1 MVKIIGCDLHWAS
14 LMHKK
19 KVICKKAQE
28 HSHFMWE
35 KIVHFSLSL
44 SLVFATGQL
53 LYVMICIHYG
63 FASKLPVKRLQL
75 QKAMAFI
82 EHGNRLLSK
91 SMAVFFFCQWDE
103 EKKKKKVPSKWNL
116 ICVFLFCCCLW
127 FVLVKAQFKYAHNCD
142 DTLHC
147 GHVRCQSIAF
157 TCHTQSNRLYV
168 DGLNKKRIDTLFFLR
183 MLIMTYRK
191 FGLGLYWKAA
201 SNAAYVT
208 ANNSNQATKCETN
221 GGENVICRF
230 RFYARFKNTNTNCIL
245 FSRIWD
251 CIKNCLVISF

>member
-91 SMAVFFFCQWDE
+91 SMAVFFFLPMGWREE
-103 EKKKKKVPSKWNL
+103 EKKGAEQMKFNLCVSFLLLPLIRFSKSAIQ
-116 ICVFLFCCCLW
+116 ICTQLW
-127 FVLVKAQFKYAHNCD
+127 RYIALWPCSVSIHCIHMSHTIESLVCRWFKQKTNWY
-142 DTLHC
+142 T
-147 GHVRCQSIAF
+147 
-157 TCHTQSNRLYV
+157 
-168 DGLNKKRIDTLFFLR
+168 FFSSHADND
-183 MLIMTYRK
+183 I
-191 FGLGLYWKAA
+191 
-201 SNAAYVT
+201 
-208 ANNSNQATKCETN
+208 
-221 GGENVICRF
+221 
-230 RFYARFKNTNTNCIL
+230 
-245 FSRIWD
+245 
-251 CIKNCLVISF
+251 